1 MLESEQPAP
10 DQTVRQE
17 WADRAA
23 PWRQWATWW
32 AAQTRAATDL
42 ILRAADVR
50 PGWRVLDVASGGGE
64 PALSLAAAVGP
75 RGHVLATDLAP
86 EMLDITAE
94 AARRAA
100 LDNLTCQVADAQ
112 ALPFARASF
121 EAVTCRFGIALVS
134 NAPLAVRE
142 IVRVLA
148 PGGRTAF
155 VSWGPRQANPFFT
168 IIDDAFAPY
177 GVVDRPEVGGPSPF
191 TFATPGPLAAALR
204 AAGCGQVHEATH
216 QITLRWPGPA
226 EQAWAGRRAMSL
238 SCQRQLAL
246 LTPDQRDGVIA
257 AVIAAY
263 RRHEVEG
270 RVALPAVVTV
280 AWTTL

>member
-1 MLESEQPAP
+1 MPASEQPAP
-10 DQTVRQE
+10 DHAVRQA
-17 WADRAA
+17 WADRAT

-32 AAQTRAATDL
+32 ATQTRAATDL

-86 EMLDITAE
+86 EMLGIAAE
-94 AARRAA
+94 AARQSS
-100 LDNLTCQVADAQ
+100 LDNLTCQVADAR
-112 ALPFARASF
+112 ALPFAAASF
-121 EAVTCRFGIALVS
+121 DAVTCRFGIALVP
-134 NAPLAVRE
+134 NPPLAMRE

-148 PGGRTAF
+148 PGGRAAF
-155 VSWGPRQANPFFT
+155 VSWGPRQDNPFFT
-168 IIDDAFAPY
+168 ILDDAFAAY
-177 GVVDRPEVGGPSPF
+177 GVLDQPDVGGPSPF

-204 AAGCGQVHEATH
+204 AAGCTQVHEATH

-226 EQAWAGRRAMSL
+226 AQAWAGRRAMSL

-246 LTPDQRDGVIA
+246 LTAEQRA
-257 AVIAAY
+257 AVGGAVVAAY
-263 RRHEVEG
+263 RGYEVDG
-270 RVALPAVVTV
+270 HVALPAVVTV
-280 AWTTL
+280 AWATS